1 MTEKIYKILLDDK
14 LLGTTKLEFGD
25 PPMGVVFGQIN
36 FAEKSFGYASIK
48 KYCID
53 NSIEIQTD
61 YPNDKLISTGH
72 IAKLKV
78 YNSENLELV
87 GIGNNIEGMD
97 SDNYTITILGLESE
111 VYEKEFPEHILDYE
125 QRFNK

>member
-25 PPMGVVFGQIN
+25 PPMGIVFGQIN
-36 FAEKSFGYASIK
+36 FTEKSIGYDFIK

-53 NSIEIQTD
+53 NSSEIQTD

-78 YNSENLELV
+78 YNSENLELF

-97 SDNYTITILGLESE
+97 SDNYTITIFGLDSE